1 MPLNDQ
7 SNSRSWAANPILK
20 SSFQSTATSNQL
32 APGPKASEA
41 TSIDGSPRNT
51 VGEKNLMPAK
61 AGEEMDVASSQE
73 GKIMDSLLGD
83 IRKDWEDEFRYHG
96 TRLDFNSIRLKEKD
110 SRIMI
115 TNLKVDIIELI
126 FSMRVE
132 QS

>member
-1 MPLNDQ
+1 MSLNDQ
-7 SNSRSWAANPILK
+7 SNSRSWAANPKLK

-32 APGPKASEA
+32 APGLKASEA
-41 TSIDGSPRNT
+41 ISIDGSPRN
-51 VGEKNLMPAK
+51 N
-61 AGEEMDVASSQE
+61 VASSQE